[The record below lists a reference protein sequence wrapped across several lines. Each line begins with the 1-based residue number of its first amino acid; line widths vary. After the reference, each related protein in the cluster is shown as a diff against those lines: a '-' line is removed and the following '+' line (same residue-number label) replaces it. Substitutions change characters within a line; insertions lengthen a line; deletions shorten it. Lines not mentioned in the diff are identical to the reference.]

1 MKTFDIRYNTCRTL
15 KNKLDAFFTALNI
28 NRFTCHYNVL
38 LESTTSYPKLV
49 VVSFVKKKQMS
60 IYKTKLNFC
69 FIIPKSQFFDY
80 FFKSKVWKKFEVT
93 TSILN
98 FHRIC
103 LEGIKFII

>member
-49 VVSFVKKKQMS
+49 VVSFVKKKTNEYLQD
-60 IYKTKLNFC
+60 K
-69 FIIPKSQFFDY
+69 
-80 FFKSKVWKKFEVT
+80 
-93 TSILN
+93 
-98 FHRIC
+98 
-103 LEGIKFII
+103 IKFLLYNTKKLVF